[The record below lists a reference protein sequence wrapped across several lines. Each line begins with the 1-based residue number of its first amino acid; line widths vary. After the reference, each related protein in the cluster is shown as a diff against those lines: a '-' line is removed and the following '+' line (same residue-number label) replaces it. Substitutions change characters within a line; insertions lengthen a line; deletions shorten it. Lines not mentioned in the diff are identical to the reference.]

1 MKVVTVGTFDQPS
14 DLNILEQIFA
24 SKELNCERIII
35 YLYTDRAKPNLNRN
49 FETRL
54 SLVYRKLID
63 MKVTKFYINDLDTS
77 SLYFLCQYDMK
88 HYKIVLGDFY
98 KFEIEP
104 TNLIYG
110 IDLESAF
117 KSPLKEASKEAE
129 AS

>member
-63 MKVTKFYINDLDTS
+63 MKVTKFYI
-77 SLYFLCQYDMK
+77 
-88 HYKIVLGDFY
+88 FY
-98 KFEIEP
+98 VNMI
-104 TNLIYG
+104 
-110 IDLESAF
+110 
-117 KSPLKEASKEAE
+117 
-129 AS
+129 